1 MQSAGAR
8 LVGIQSASDRLPPEA
23 RSAIGIDLAL
33 PANQRLRP
41 GHPHPDASCALA
53 VRDPGSAC
61 IGRRQTHSKWNDQW
75 NGFEDLAPASRLAL
89 ALLSSNV

>member
-8 LVGIQSASDRLPPEA
+8 LVGFQSASDRLPPEA

-33 PANQRLRP
+33 LANQRWRP
-41 GHPHPDASCALA
+41 GHPHPDASRAPA

-61 IGRRQTHSKWNDQW
+61 IGRCETHSEWNDQW